1 MQRVSEWVIVVK
13 RPMGILFSGISWR
26 EHATFIDMMM
36 PTLYSANTLGWI
48 LIVLTHWHYSPQTD
62 MSLNFDALFWVRADQ
77 YLLFLLNAAC
87 LAEKQQ
93 IPISK
98 GSTDCLE
105 FMYDDDRPLDQV
117 FWNAANHNEMKKKQ
131 LCYFFILYVLL

>member
-1 MQRVSEWVIVVK
+1 
-13 RPMGILFSGISWR
+13 
-26 EHATFIDMMM
+26 
-36 PTLYSANTLGWI
+36 
-48 LIVLTHWHYSPQTD
+48 

-93 IPISK
+93 ISISK

-117 FWNAANHNEMKKKQ
+117 FWNADNHNEMKKKQ

>member
-1 MQRVSEWVIVVK
+1 
-13 RPMGILFSGISWR
+13 
-26 EHATFIDMMM
+26 
-36 PTLYSANTLGWI
+36 
-48 LIVLTHWHYSPQTD
+48 
-62 MSLNFDALFWVRADQ
+62 MSLNFDTLFWVRADQ

-87 LAEKQQ
+87 LAKKQQ

-98 GSTDCLE
+98 GPTYCLE
-105 FMYDDDRPLDQV
+105 FMYDDDLPLDQV